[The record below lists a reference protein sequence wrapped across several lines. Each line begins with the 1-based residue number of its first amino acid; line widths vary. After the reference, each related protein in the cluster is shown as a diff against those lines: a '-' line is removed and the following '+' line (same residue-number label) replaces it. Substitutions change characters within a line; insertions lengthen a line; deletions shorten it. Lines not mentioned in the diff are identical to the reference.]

1 MPALVRSRLSIALV
15 VIAALVVAV
24 VVGLGRHSARLAA
37 AATDTSPDTV
47 TVTGTGTANG
57 APDTLS
63 VQFSVNVTRPT
74 VQEALDAQA
83 FVTNKLF
90 SALQRSG
97 VAKKDLQT
105 TDLSLD
111 RHYDNHGNVTG
122 YDASES
128 VQAKISPLSGA
139 GKTISAGAT
148 ASGNNISVGSLS
160 FDIAHDDALI
170 SKARSAAF
178 ADAQQKAQQYA
189 GLSDRSL
196 GRVEKISERISEP
209 NPQPDYFYKDA
220 LMASAGRAASVPL
233 RGGRQTLTVNVTVVW
248 QLT

>member
-1 MPALVRSRLSIALV
+1 MSALARSRLGIALAIV
-15 VIAALVVAV
+15 AALVVAL
-24 VVGLGRHSARLAA
+24 VVGLGRHSARPAV
-37 AATDTSPDTV
+37 AATEASPATV

-83 FVTNKLF
+83 FVAKRLF
-90 SALQRSG
+90 NALRKDG
-97 VAKKDLQT
+97 VAQKDIQT

-128 VQAKISPLSGA
+128 VQAKISPLSEA
-139 GKTISAGAT
+139 GKAISAGAT

-160 FDIAHDDALI
+160 FDIAHDAALVTR
-170 SKARSAAF
+170 ARSAAF
-178 ADAQQKAQQYA
+178 ADAMQKAQQYA

-209 NPQPDYFYKDA
+209 NPEPIYYDHRLA
-220 LMASAGRAASVPL
+220 ANSAAASVPL
-233 RGGRQTLTVNVTVVW
+233 RAGRQALTVNVTVVW
-248 QLT
+248 ELT